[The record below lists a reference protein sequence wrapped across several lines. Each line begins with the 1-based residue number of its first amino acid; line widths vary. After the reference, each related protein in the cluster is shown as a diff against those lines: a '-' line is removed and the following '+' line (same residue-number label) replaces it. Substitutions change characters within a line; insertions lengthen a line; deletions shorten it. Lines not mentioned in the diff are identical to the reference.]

1 MKKNLL
7 PVLEKVKN
15 EREKEI
21 NSQRGVLCI
30 KVVEQ
35 ASGIY
40 RTQEGF
46 PVSREGGLGAMLKIE
61 KND

>member
-1 MKKNLL
+1 M
-7 PVLEKVKN
+7 EKVKN

-30 KVVEQ
+30 KVVKH
-35 ASGIY
+35 ASRIY